1 MVQKNVRR
9 GLVGCLAAAA
19 LLATTAVLPAGAAG
33 GAVGGASE
41 DQAAATGYLKF
52 RDTFQGGF
60 KSEGP
65 DAKWKLFA
73 TGDLPNGDG
82 VPTTS
87 AQGLTVAPSGRN
99 PLTGK
104 PAFTYTTGQEHTG
117 GAGTADHVKWYAYAN
132 NTASTGYPGFDAV
145 PGQKLTCGS
154 RMAARTYGNEQHPF
168 GAAVTDPQSDLRLSA
183 GAVSMVDFESL
194 MVFDFFV
201 TNSKLYAF
209 YERLPQPGRSYAA
222 FSYAV
227 PVADRWPGQKHDL
240 SISYDRAAGTVSYRA
255 DGREV
260 YRASDLG
267 LRPADRSN
275 LVLDLGGTEER
286 VTPRQLSCGIAM
298 FAILDGGSATGPGLV
313 RLTDRPDTYY
323 APSAGA
329 PTPQTFVDEQSLPG
343 SRLWGQGARLDVE
356 RVTVT
361 SF

>member
-1 MVQKNVRR
+1 MRKSIRR
-9 GLVGCLAAAA
+9 GLFSCLAAVALAA
-19 LLATTAVLPAGAAG
+19 AVPALPAGAVTGDRTAG
-33 GAVGGASE
+33 PGHLE
-41 DQAAATGYLKF
+41 F
-52 RDTFQGGF
+52 RDTFQDGF

-65 DAKWKLFA
+65 DARWKLFA
-73 TGDLPNGDG
+73 TGDLPGGDG
-82 VPTTS
+82 VPVTS
-87 AQGLTVAPSGRN
+87 ARGLSVAPGGRD

-104 PAFTYTTGQEHTG
+104 PAFTYSTGQEHTG

-132 NTASTGYPGFDAV
+132 GTASSGYPGFDAL
-145 PGQKLTCGS
+145 PGRKLTCAS
-154 RMAARTYGNEQHPF
+154 RMAARTYGTERHPF
-168 GAAVTDPQSDLRLSA
+168 GAAVTDPQSDLRLAA

-209 YERLPQPGRSYAA
+209 YERLPQPGRTYAA

-227 PVADRWPGQKHDL
+227 PVADRSPGQKHDL
-240 SISYDRAAGTVSYRA
+240 AISYDRAAGTVSYRA

-260 YRASDLG
+260 YRAANLG
-267 LRPADRSN
+267 FRPADRSG
-275 LVLDLGGTEER
+275 LVLDLGGTEEN

-313 RLTDRPDTYY
+313 RLTDQPGTYY
-323 APSAGA
+323 RPAVGA
-329 PTPQTFVDEQSLPG
+329 PTPQTFVDEQSLPA

-361 SF
+361 SS